1 MQWLRRFSNVPDKAM
16 AGRREPNFSLKILN
30 VCVYFIDNKKI
41 YTQFYAEKVWLPLY
55 VPELLKKS

>member
-1 MQWLRRFSNVPDKAM
+1 M